1 MKAIYIAVISSFIS
15 GIGVAIAL
23 GVYRSL
29 NPITFF
35 LGVCIFAVGI
45 GITVGQLFEI
55 HQIEKLNKILR
66 KDIK

>member
-15 GIGVAIAL
+15 GIGVAIVPSAL
-23 GVYRSL
+23 GV

-35 LGVCIFAVGI
+35 LGVCIFAVGL

-66 KDIK
+66 K